1 MKTTRCFRSGHDMV
15 QAWRF
20 FTVAILVSVVAIVVM
35 GPARAADTP
44 TDVVRTTVNEAI
56 SVLQDQGL
64 KTPDR
69 AAERIKRLK
78 KLADSR
84 FDYGEMTKRSLGA
97 HWNKMSEGEQTE
109 FVDLFTKLLTATYAD
124 KIGSY
129 SGEQVKYL
137 EERLDGDDYAEV
149 RTKMVGKTTIPL
161 DYRLLKKDGEWRAYD
176 VIIDGVSLVQ
186 NYRRQFTSIMQS
198 SSYDHLV
205 QTLREKVEKYEE
217 REAGQ
222 VSKRSISRP

>member
-1 MKTTRCFRSGHDMV
+1 MV

-20 FTVAILVSVVAIVVM
+20 FTVAILVSMVAIVVM

-137 EERLDGDDYAEV
+137 EDGSTETITPRFGPKWWGKQLSPSTTDCLRRMGSGG
-149 RTKMVGKTTIPL
+149 RTM
-161 DYRLLKKDGEWRAYD
+161 
-176 VIIDGVSLVQ
+176 
-186 NYRRQFTSIMQS
+186 
-198 SSYDHLV
+198 
-205 QTLREKVEKYEE
+205 
-217 REAGQ
+217 
-222 VSKRSISRP
+222 

>member
-1 MKTTRCFRSGHDMV
+1 MKTTRGLRSGHDMIE
-15 QAWRF
+15 AWRVF
-20 FTVAILVSVVAIVVM
+20 AVAMLVSMIAI
-35 GPARAADTP
+35 AAIGHAQAAESP
-44 TDVVRTTVNEAI
+44 TDIVRTTVNEAI

-64 KTPDR
+64 KAPDR

-84 FDYGEMTKRSLGA
+84 FDYGEMAKRSLGA
-97 HWNKMSEGEQTE
+97 HWNKMSDSEQTE

-161 DYRLLKKDGEWRAYD
+161 DYRLLKKQGQWRAYD
-176 VIIDGVSLVQ
+176 VVIDGVSLVK
-186 NYRRQFTSIMQS
+186 NYRGQFTSIMRS
-198 SSYDHLV
+198 SSYPHLV
-205 QTLREKVEKYEE
+205 QTLRQKVEKYEE

-222 VSKRSISRP
+222 GSKRSISRP

>member
-84 FDYGEMTKRSLGA
+84 FDYGEMTKRSL
-97 HWNKMSEGEQTE
+97 
-109 FVDLFTKLLTATYAD
+109 
-124 KIGSY
+124 
-129 SGEQVKYL
+129 
-137 EERLDGDDYAEV
+137 
-149 RTKMVGKTTIPL
+149 
-161 DYRLLKKDGEWRAYD
+161 
-176 VIIDGVSLVQ
+176 
-186 NYRRQFTSIMQS
+186 
-198 SSYDHLV
+198 
-205 QTLREKVEKYEE
+205 
-217 REAGQ
+217 
-222 VSKRSISRP
+222 